1 MCRWREMRACHGN
14 VCEESKRQNFHESF
28 LDLAF
33 LIDATTHK
41 WGCTKIPA
49 KAAIGLEG
57 GALTYYTRSFW
68 GDTAPQGTSYTRSA
82 PQSHPITIFIR

>member
-57 GALTYYTRSFW
+57 AL
-68 GDTAPQGTSYTRSA
+68 
-82 PQSHPITIFIR
+82 SHIIRAVFGGILLPRVRLIRAVRHNLIQ